1 MLLFLLFTCS
11 GLGFFSLKLL
21 LAVVQDFTNNRV
33 GIRGNLNQIQRSRFG
48 LFKGLFERDDAYLL
62 AICSNQAYLIR
73 FDLLVY
79 SGFF

>member
-21 LAVVQDFTNNRV
+21 LAVVQNLTDNRV
-33 GIRGNLNQIQRSRFG
+33 GIRGNLNQIKRSRLGF
-48 LFKGLFERDDAYLL
+48 FKGLFQRDDTYLL

-73 FDLLVY
+73 FDLLVN